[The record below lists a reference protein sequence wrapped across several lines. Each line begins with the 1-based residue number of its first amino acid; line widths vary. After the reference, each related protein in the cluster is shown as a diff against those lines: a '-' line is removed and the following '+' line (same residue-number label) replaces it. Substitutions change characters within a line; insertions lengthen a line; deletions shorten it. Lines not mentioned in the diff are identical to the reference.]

1 MQLEH
6 TLQLYS
12 VLFSCKTA
20 AQAEGAR
27 NYIALW
33 MKHNMRQCKKDSI
46 GRSMKRYYAIKDIA
60 MACEKYLEETFK

>member
-12 VLFSCKTA
+12 VLFSCETR
-20 AQAEGAR
+20 AQAAGAR

-33 MKHNMRQCKKDSI
+33 VKHNTA
-46 GRSMKRYYAIKDIA
+46 RYKNDNTANRITTYLAIQNIA
-60 MACEKYLEETFK
+60 VACEKYLEETFK